1 VIFFDEAKSCDSVAC
16 SWRRIAAD
24 ATDDLP
30 LTNFGSTKHELNMA
44 PTRAEKEA
52 SLLRAKMWSQS
63 RRAPSTPKL
72 TPASRND
79 KVNDKDKKSTPQA
92 RATRSQ
98 GKKNKKTVTV
108 EEPNVKQEETEL
120 LYIYHKTPN
129 RSSSKEA
136 PLYRKTPSR
145 SSRDEARAKAQ
156 AWAAARRNKGEG
168 ADRKVQAEE
177 AAVTDEEMDTVMGD
191 IPAVITTNNSNPVED
206 DAMDEDFKTVPAAIA
221 KTSVTLKAQDLE
233 ELNRITTDLH
243 HACGR
248 LAKIGRHES

>member
-1 VIFFDEAKSCDSVAC
+1 
-16 SWRRIAAD
+16 
-24 ATDDLP
+24 
-30 LTNFGSTKHELNMA
+30 MA